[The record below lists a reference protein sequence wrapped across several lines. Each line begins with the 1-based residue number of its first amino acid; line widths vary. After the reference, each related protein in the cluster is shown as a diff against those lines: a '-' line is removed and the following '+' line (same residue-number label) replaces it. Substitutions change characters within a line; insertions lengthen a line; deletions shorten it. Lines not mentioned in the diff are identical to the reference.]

1 MLTRFL
7 ILLSSL
13 SLLFPLMGHAFY
25 QWQNDSTSVELRGL
39 VRGFGAAINNPN
51 DDVLYAKDKLITGG
65 AFGRLML
72 DIQYESSLSF
82 ELHALQSVVDDQ
94 LRNGGSRFSSQLDV
108 ERSDAM
114 HWRFANQHADL
125 LIDRFNMQYATDKL
139 TIKLGRQ
146 PINLATTFYFT
157 PNDFFAPFAA
167 QTFYRA
173 YKPGVDAARLDWQW
187 SELSQ
192 ISLITVVD
200 YKRDDESNTGWSN
213 SPDWNETSY
222 LARISTL
229 FNLFEFA
236 GLVGKVNGDD
246 IIGVD
251 FQGELFDWLG
261 VRGEGHMRF
270 PDEVDQ
276 SRDVQFSLGLEHRF
290 ENTLTLRLEQFYQGT
305 GVADNNDYN
314 IGVLTNKK
322 TFYLARNYT
331 ALGVN
336 YEITPL
342 LLGDAVWLFN
352 DSDSSSLLALYS
364 SYSLSDESELALGL
378 NLAIGERST
387 NGIIN
392 SEFGRYPTSL
402 SLEYRLY
409 F

>member
-1 MLTRFL
+1 
-7 ILLSSL
+7 
-13 SLLFPLMGHAFY
+13 MGQAFY
-25 QWQNDSTSVELRGL
+25 QWQDDSTSVELRGL
-39 VRGFGAAINNPN
+39 VRGFGIAINNPN
-51 DDVLYAKDKLITGG
+51 DSVLYAKDKLVTAG

-72 DIQYESSLSF
+72 DIQYQSSLSF
-82 ELHALQSVVDDQ
+82 ELHALQSVVDDN
-94 LRNGGSRFSSQLDV
+94 LRTGGSRFSSQLDV

-114 HWRFANQHADL
+114 NWRFADQQADL
-125 LIDRFNMQYATDKL
+125 LIDRFNMQYATDTL
-139 TIKLGRQ
+139 TVKLGRQ

-157 PNDFFAPFAA
+157 PNDFFAPYAA

-192 ISLITVVD
+192 ISLITVID
-200 YKRDDESNTGWSN
+200 YKQDFESNSGWSN
-213 SPDWNETSY
+213 SPDWSETSY

-229 FNLFEFA
+229 FNIFEFS

-276 SRDVQFSLGLEHRF
+276 SRDVKFSLGLEHRF
-290 ENTLTLRLEQFYQGT
+290 ENTLTLRLEQFYQRA
-305 GVADNNDYN
+305 GVTDNHDYSASIFN
-314 IGVLTNKK
+314 NRTN
-322 TFYLARNYT
+322 FYLARNYT

-352 DSDSSSLLALYS
+352 HNDSSSLLALYA
-364 SYSLSDESELALGL
+364 SYSLSDESELAVGL
-378 NLAIGERST
+378 NLAIGERT
-387 NGIIN
+387 RNGMIS
-392 SEFGRYPTSL
+392 SEFGRYPASL
-402 SLEYRLY
+402 SAEYRLY

>member
-1 MLTRFL
+1 MLTRYM
-7 ILLSSL
+7 ILLIVLL
-13 SLLFPLMGHAFY
+13 SPSMGQAFY
-25 QWQNDSTSVELRGL
+25 QWQGDSTAVELRGL
-39 VRGFGAAINNPN
+39 VRGFGVAINNPN
-51 DDVLYAKDKLITGG
+51 DSVLYAKDKLVTGG

-72 DIQYESSLSF
+72 DIQYKSSLSF
-82 ELHALQSVVDDQ
+82 ELHALQSLVDDN
-94 LRNGGSRFSSQLDV
+94 LRTVGSRFSSQLDV

-114 HWRFANQHADL
+114 HWRYADQHADL
-125 LIDRFNMQYATDKL
+125 LIDRFNLQYATDKL

-167 QTFYRA
+167 QTFYRS
-173 YKPGVDAARLDWQW
+173 YKPGVDAGRLDWQW

-192 ISLITVVD
+192 ISLITIID
-200 YKRDDESNTGWSN
+200 YKRNFDTNSGWSN
-213 SPDWNETSY
+213 SPDWSEASY

-236 GLVGKVNGDD
+236 GLAGKVNGDD

-251 FQGELFDWLG
+251 FQGELFEWLG
-261 VRGEGHMRF
+261 VRGEGHLRF

-290 ENTLTLRLEQFYQGT
+290 ENTLTLRLEQFYQRA
-305 GVADNNDYN
+305 GVTDEHDYN
-314 IGVLTNKK
+314 LAILSNQTA
-322 TFYLARNYT
+322 FYVARNYT

-342 LLGDAVWLFN
+342 LMGDAVWLFN
-352 DSDSSSLLALYS
+352 NNDSSSLLALYA
-364 SYSLSDESELALGL
+364 SYSLSNESELALGL
-378 NLAIGERST
+378 NLAIGDRPST
-387 NGIIN
+387 GIISN
-392 SEFGRYPTSL
+392 EFGRYPASL
-402 SLEYRLY
+402 NLEYRLY

>member
-1 MLTRFL
+1 
-7 ILLSSL
+7 
-13 SLLFPLMGHAFY
+13 MGQAFY
-25 QWQNDSTSVELRGL
+25 QWQDDSTSVELRGL
-39 VRGFGAAINNPN
+39 VRGFGIAINNPN
-51 DDVLYAKDKLITGG
+51 DSVLYAKDKLVTAG

-72 DIQYESSLSF
+72 DIQYKSSLSF
-82 ELHALQSVVDDQ
+82 ELHALQSVVDDN
-94 LRNGGSRFSSQLDV
+94 LRTGGSRFSSQLDV

-114 HWRFANQHADL
+114 NWRFADQQADL
-125 LIDRFNMQYATDKL
+125 LIDRFNMQYATDTL
-139 TIKLGRQ
+139 TVKLGRQ

-157 PNDFFAPFAA
+157 PNDFFAPYAA

-192 ISLITVVD
+192 ISLITVID
-200 YKRDDESNTGWSN
+200 YKQDFESNSGWSN
-213 SPDWNETSY
+213 SPDWSETSY

-229 FNLFEFA
+229 FNIFEFS

-276 SRDVQFSLGLEHRF
+276 SRDVKFSLGLEHRF
-290 ENTLTLRLEQFYQGT
+290 ENTLTLRLEQFYQRA
-305 GVADNNDYN
+305 GVTDNHDYSASILN
-314 IGVLTNKK
+314 NRTN
-322 TFYLARNYT
+322 FYLARNYT

-352 DSDSSSLLALYS
+352 HNDSSSLLALYA
-364 SYSLSDESELALGL
+364 SYSLSDESELAVGL
-378 NLAIGERST
+378 NLAIGERT
-387 NGIIN
+387 RNGMIS
-392 SEFGRYPTSL
+392 SEFGRYPASL
-402 SLEYRLY
+402 SAEYRLY